1 MAKET
6 QRDKFCPML
15 SISGGVAGDNTL
27 EYCRKEDCAWYS
39 KPNHECA
46 VWLMA
51 EIMINKF
58 ISDNPQAKMH

>member
-6 QRDKFCPML
+6 QSDKICPIL
-15 SISGGVAGDNTL
+15 SINQHQRQGLDV
-27 EYCRKEDCAWYS
+27 YCRKEDCAWYS